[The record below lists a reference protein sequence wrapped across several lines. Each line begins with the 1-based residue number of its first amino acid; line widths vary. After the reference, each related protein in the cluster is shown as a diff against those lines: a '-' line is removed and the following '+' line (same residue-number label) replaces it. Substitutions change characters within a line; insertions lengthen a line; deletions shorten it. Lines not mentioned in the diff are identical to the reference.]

1 MNTKLI
7 SGQSLLVDVRSV
19 GEYAEGNVPGSV
31 NIPLDQ
37 LANRLGELDRNKT
50 IIVFC
55 QSGGR
60 AGVAK
65 SLLEKNGFT
74 DVTNAG
80 GWQAVKRSVDE
91 QSVKY

>member
-37 LANRLGELDRNKT
+37 LANRLGELDRDKT

-80 GWQAVKRSVDE
+80 GWQALQRRVGE
-91 QSVKY
+91 